1 MVFQQIHISR
11 KLSHFLTIVCVTVI
25 FSNFFFSAALAVWAA
40 FFIVDK
46 KKIWDFRYEK
56 INAFYLFMSLSLIG
70 CACLGLSIGGN
81 PLSPK

>member
-46 KKIWDFRYEK
+46 KNMGF
-56 INAFYLFMSLSLIG
+56 
-70 CACLGLSIGGN
+70 
-81 PLSPK
+81 

>member
-25 FSNFFFSAALAVWAA
+25 FSNFFFFAALAIWAA
-40 FFIVDK
+40 IFIVDR
-46 KKIWDFRYEK
+46 KIKDFRYEK
-56 INAFYLFMSLSLIG
+56 NAFYLFMSVSLIG
-70 CACLGLSIGGN
+70 CDCLGLSIGGN